1 MIFDNR
7 NKAVD
12 YLNSLFDKG
21 KRVKVDVAKE
31 KRSLNQNRLYWL
43 WVACIEQETGNDK
56 NNLHEFFTLE
66 FLPLIQ
72 QMVFKK
78 LIYKRT
84 STTTL
89 DTKQFTEYLNKIQI
103 FSSTELGLTLPNP
116 EDVQFEHF
124 YNHYKDYL

>member
-31 KRSLNQNRLYWL
+31 KRSLDQNRLYWL

-103 FSSTELGLTLPNP
+103 YCSTELGLTLPNP